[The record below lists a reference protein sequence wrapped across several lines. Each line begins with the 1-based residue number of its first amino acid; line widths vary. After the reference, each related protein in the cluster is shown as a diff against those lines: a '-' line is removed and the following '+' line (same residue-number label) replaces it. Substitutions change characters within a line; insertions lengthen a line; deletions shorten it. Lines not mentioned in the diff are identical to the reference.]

1 MSESI
6 EIYNSVKNDNYI
18 QFKNLFNKLI
28 VTDDDIFNIN
38 YQSEVSEVIYI
49 IYIQLYTCKH
59 SRIIICLLFLILGWY
74 NNFKNCFRERK

>member
-1 MSESI
+1 MSMMSESI

-18 QFKNLFNKLI
+18 QFKNLFNKFI

-49 IYIQLYTCKH
+49 LYIHTIIYM
-59 SRIIICLLFLILGWY
+59 
-74 NNFKNCFRERK
+74 

>member
-1 MSESI
+1 MMSESI

-18 QFKNLFNKLI
+18 QFKNLFNKYI

-49 IYIQLYTCKH
+49 LLYIHTIIYM
-59 SRIIICLLFLILGWY
+59 
-74 NNFKNCFRERK
+74 